1 VLAERRDGGQLFK
14 RLKRADVFRVND

>member
-1 VLAERRDGGQLFK
+1 LAERRDGGQLFK